1 MQLVASTQ
9 RTVYQTCEDVLRESG
24 VRGFYVGVGGYIAL
38 WGTFSPL
45 MFCLYEQGM
54 ALAYRKRDDGRGQGS
69 AGSSSQAAVVP
80 SFGVSFIFGCQLI
93 NMRSSPGLS
102 RLPLLISPAR
112 SPLRLCQPIRL
123 LVNLFKSPSPTL
135 SPALPPPPAQ
145 PSALGSSPA
154 AGSSL
159 AGIIASAVTSPLD
172 VVKTRLQ
179 CQTPTSLIRY
189 EGVFDGLYR
198 IAHDEGP
205 RALFRGTLARS
216 LTTGLS
222 TGLMM
227 GCYGVLRAQALVR
240 FGLQST
246 PSGRSSLEEAVSY
259 TPTPAYRVV
268 PPGDHATLDS
278 TPMVADH
285 QMIGPPP
292 PLSPQGTHPAGPQS
306 PAAQPPREYGFI
318 PPLWATHSR
327 AIASDRAIAGTAA
340 HDQVDGR
347 GAQSARKGTGGG
359 ESAGFIPPLPDPIGS
374 VFSAWTR
381 R

>member
-80 SFGVSFIFGCQLI
+80 SFGVSFIFG
-93 NMRSSPGLS
+93 
-102 RLPLLISPAR
+102 
-112 SPLRLCQPIRL
+112 
-123 LVNLFKSPSPTL
+123 
-135 SPALPPPPAQ
+135 
-145 PSALGSSPA
+145 
-154 AGSSL
+154 SL